1 MNDEKTFNLK
11 QNEPKAFQNFHQVLE
26 KTAYKN
32 IESIDKFKEVVDEV
46 KEDLQVANHELF
58 HIDFDVHAL
67 LKEYTTA
74 LTNMDLAVDDQMRLL
89 NLLTE
94 IEVLVKK
101 AIDSDD
107 KQQVADIFKLV
118 NNKKNMLGQE
128 ALLNF
133 LERLFYFKSVQNNEL
148 NDESAQKFKESSKD
162 LIKITSDID
171 GLINK
176 LSKVEVI
183 QNVLPSLQKLNTK
196 IQDKIDTK
204 INDIG
209 NIINTDIDSS
219 IHSICGQVDL
229 ILSNQY
235 SSKYLL
241 AQKHTFE
248 YMMVLQKN
256 KINV

>member
-1 MNDEKTFNLK
+1 MNDEKTFALK
-11 QNEPKAFQNFHQVLE
+11 QNKTSPYQNFHQVLE
-26 KTAYKN
+26 TEAYKN
-32 IESIDKFKEVVDEV
+32 IESIDKFKEVVNEV
-46 KEDLQVANHELF
+46 KEDLKTANHELF

-67 LKEYTTA
+67 LKEYTNA

-101 AIDSDD
+101 AVDAND

-148 NDESAQKFKESSKD
+148 DDESAVKFKESSKD
-162 LIKITSDID
+162 LIKITNDID

-209 NIINTDIDSS
+209 NIINTDIDNS

-241 AQKHTFE
+241 AQENTFE
-248 YMMVLQKN
+248 YMMILQKN

>member
-1 MNDEKTFNLK
+1 MMMKTFTNQHTSNEKKNLDQIAPDAQTNIDTINHFK
-11 QNEPKAFQNFHQVLE
+11 EIVEEVKNDVQTANHQVMHME
-26 KTAYKN
+26 
-32 IESIDKFKEVVDEV
+32 
-46 KEDLQVANHELF
+46 
-58 HIDFDVHAL
+58 FDVHSL
-67 LKEYTTA
+67 LKEYTHA
-74 LTNMDLAVDDQMRLL
+74 LTNIDMAVDDQMRLL

-101 AIDSDD
+101 AIDADD
-107 KQQVADIFKLV
+107 KQQVADIFKMV
-118 NNKKNMLGQE
+118 NGKKNMLGQD
-128 ALLNF
+128 ALLSF

-148 NDESAQKFKESSKD
+148 NDEEAQKFKESSKE
-162 LIKITSDID
+162 LVKITHDID

-196 IQDKIDTK
+196 IQDKIDDK

-209 NIINTDIDSS
+209 NIINTDIDNS

-241 AQKHTFE
+241 AQKNTFE
-248 YMMVLQKN
+248 YMMILQKN
-256 KINV
+256 KLIV